1 MLHSLHVHEFAVIE
15 DAEML
20 LAPSLTVLTGET
32 GAGKSVLIG
41 ALQLLLGD
49 RASSDQVRSGAAR
62 ASIEATL
69 SIPPDHPAR
78 AILDER
84 GIPLEEDMLIIRR
97 EVGREGRSRAFMN
110 DTAVTVAVLREVG
123 QELIDLHGQHEHQ
136 SLLRPS
142 NHLLLLDAF
151 AGLDSERERYA
162 VLLGEFHAVQGQLD
176 ALRRRESE
184 LEDRRELHEFQLN
197 EIDAVDPQEYEEEAL
212 GREVQIL
219 DGAEKIMGDLSHFV
233 SSLSAGDAPLVDQ
246 LQQHRE
252 HLEALSRIDDSLDDT
267 TKLVEEALLSLTES
281 IHTAQRYLD
290 GFEYDQERLA
300 TARDRLTA
308 LIQLAKKYG
317 GSYQAML
324 TRREELRDALREQS
338 RQGEETAALNKRAGE
353 LRDQITEKARILHEQ
368 RMSVVEDLQKKVE
381 AELEHL
387 AMPGAL
393 FEIAVELREDREG
406 LIELPD
412 GIHCEAGPNGID
424 RVEFRLRTNPGS
436 SVLPLQKVASGGEM
450 SRIMLALKSVFGKA
464 SHILTLVFDEIDSGI
479 GGATAN
485 RVGDRLER
493 LAAERQVVVI
503 THLPQIARRGGHHLL
518 VEKSVEQGV
527 TRARIHHLEGEE
539 RTRALAVLMSGEA
552 ESETVLEHARK
563 LLRDSERVDN
573 SS

>member
-197 EIDAVDPQEYEEEAL
+197 EIDAVDPQEDEEEAL

-233 SSLSAGDAPLVDQ
+233 SSLSVGDAPLVDQ

-252 HLEALSRIDDSLDDT
+252 NLEALSRIDDSLDDT

-353 LRDQITEKARILHEQ
+353 LRDQITEKALILHEQ

-412 GIHCEAGPNGID
+412 SIHCEAGPNGID